1 MNLRRE
7 EYKKIISRAQRE
19 ELISLLKTLYERRK
33 ELQLIGKNLSAYDE
47 KFLRQVQNI
56 IHSEI
61 ALVMEISL
69 DEVAP
74 YIEKTINAA

>member
-1 MNLRRE
+1 MIFCVGM
-7 EYKKIISRAQRE
+7 KKASEKA
-19 ELISLLKTLYERRK
+19 
-33 ELQLIGKNLSAYDE
+33 AYDE